1 MYPSAHRNL
10 KIETFTL
17 IEIIELYFNVVYS
30 INIIIR
36 VSQEILYNF
45 SHVSNLLNEAIESK
59 SECKH
64 RMLKGA
70 TVLITL
76 FIYLLLVLDQIPFI

>member
-1 MYPSAHRNL
+1 M
-10 KIETFTL
+10 
-17 IEIIELYFNVVYS
+17 EL
-30 INIIIR
+30 IIIR

-59 SECKH
+59 SERKH